1 MFSSSAP
8 EAASGT
14 FAVQIAKAYG
24 ARVIG
29 VASSAKS
36 ALVRSIGADDVI
48 DYTVEDFTSRPDRY
62 HVVLDIAGNRPLSP
76 LRRALTADGTLV
88 IVGGEGGGRWLGRRR
103 PSASGPPALAAVGH
117 NLRTCFSTERPEDLE
132 ELRRL
137 TEHGDVA
144 PVVDRAF
151 PMSAVPDAIRYL
163 RSGHA
168 RGKAVVTV

>member
-1 MFSSSAP
+1 M
-8 EAASGT
+8 
-14 FAVQIAKAYG
+14 
-24 ARVIG
+24 
-29 VASSAKS
+29 
-36 ALVRSIGADDVI
+36 
-48 DYTVEDFTSRPDRY
+48 
-62 HVVLDIAGNRPLSP
+62 LDIAGNRPLSP

-88 IVGGEGGGRWLGRRR
+88 IVGGEGGGRWLGGVDRQLRAR
-103 PSASGPPALAAVGH
+103 LLSPLVGH

-151 PMSAVPDAIRYL
+151 PLSAVPDAIRYL